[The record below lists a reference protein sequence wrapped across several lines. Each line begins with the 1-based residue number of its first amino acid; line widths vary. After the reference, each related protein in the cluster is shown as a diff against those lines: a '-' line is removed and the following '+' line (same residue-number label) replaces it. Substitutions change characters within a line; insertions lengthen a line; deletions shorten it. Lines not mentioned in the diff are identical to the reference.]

1 MYELLKLFFEICLFK
16 KGPEDVPSST
26 LLLRLL
32 IPVYFCVSYLVLSL
46 SNDQINTALQV
57 LVEVILILGMSWV
70 ILFLSKKSERYQQ
83 TASALIGTD
92 TIISFFALPAMAT
105 LIGQGSSFAF
115 IFVVLLM
122 IWHWVVSGHIFSHA
136 LEQPKFFGLGI
147 AFLYMLTS
155 YQVMG
160 FLFFVQT

>member
-1 MYELLKLFFEICLFK
+1 MYELIKLFFSICLFK
-16 KGPEDVPSST
+16 KGPEDVPGSNF
-26 LLLRLL
+26 LLSLL

-46 SNDQINTALQV
+46 SNDQINTVLQV
-57 LVEVILILGMSWV
+57 LVEVILILGISWV
-70 ILFLSKKSERYQQ
+70 ILFLSKKPERYQQ
-83 TASALIGTD
+83 TASALMGTD

-136 LEQPKFFGLGI
+136 LEQPIGFGLGV